1 MDGSGKLLLGFG
13 ALMVAAAFMPSQPRD
28 LLLAAMK
35 GAIQGFTERLPA
47 STGRNDDRCAG
58 AETHW
63 KSVETINRLESYEE
77 HLARF
82 PNCSFAG
89 LANQR
94 IKALKEEDNRSTIY
108 RKNDQCQ
115 GQPKHVP
122 FTCINPATGKPTQ
135 NCICS

>member
-35 GAIQGFTERLPA
+35 GAIQGFTEHLPP

-63 KSVETINRLESYEE
+63 KSAEAIGTRAAFDD
-77 HLARF
+77 HLTRF
-82 PNCSFAG
+82 RGCAFAG
-89 LANQR
+89 LAQAK
-94 IKALKEEDNRSTIY
+94 IAAMAT
-108 RKNDQCQ
+108 
-115 GQPKHVP
+115 
-122 FTCINPATGKPTQ
+122 NPSPPRTR
-135 NCICS
+135 